1 MKPLADV
8 RVVELANWIAAPA
21 AGAVLA
27 DLGAD
32 VIKVEA
38 PTGDPVRGF
47 LRSPEVSG
55 SAADV
60 DYPFTVSNR
69 GKRSV
74 TLAVNTAAGREALL
88 ALAGSADVF
97 LTNMLNYRLVK
108 YGLEPSDLL
117 EVNPRLVVARVSG
130 YGSRGPESHRPGFD
144 MTAFFARGGMI
155 DTMTPPD
162 GDAPKP
168 PTGPGDHATAM
179 AMVAAILL
187 GLRTAERT
195 GRGQVVDTSLLS
207 MGIWTMASMLAAT
220 LVDGRDREHRSRS
233 SEVTALNNRY
243 RTSDDRWLFLT
254 MPGGAMWR
262 PLCLVLGVE
271 DMIEDERFADADA
284 RRENMALV
292 VERLDRAFATRT
304 LGEWGVILDEAGLV
318 WGPASSLS
326 DVASDPQAEVLGL
339 FPEIEHPAA
348 GRFRTVATPFEMEG
362 ADLRPTAPAP
372 DPGEH
377 TGSVLR
383 EMGWDDARIE
393 AARLRGAF
401 GQPAPD
407 RGRG

>member
-1 MKPLADV
+1 M
-8 RVVELANWIAAPA
+8 ANWIAAPA

-32 VIKVEA
+32 VIKVEP

-47 LRSPEVSG
+47 LRSPEVGG

-74 TLAVNTAAGREALL
+74 TLAVNTGAGREALR
-88 ALAGSADVF
+88 ALAASADVF

-130 YGSRGPESHRPGFD
+130 YGSRGPEAHRPGFD

-179 AMVAAILL
+179 AMVAAILV

-220 LVDGRDREHRSRS
+220 LVDGRDRERRSRS
-233 SEVTALNNRY
+233 SEVTALHNRY
-243 RTSDDRWLFLT
+243 RTSDDRWLFLA

-262 PLCLVLGVE
+262 PLCQALDVE

-284 RRENMALV
+284 RCENMGLV

-304 LGEWGVILDEAGLV
+304 LGEWGRILDEAGLV

-326 DVASDPQAEVLGL
+326 DVASDRQANVLGL
-339 FPEIEHPAA
+339 FPRDRAPHSGYVPYGGDAVRVGGRRPPPDRSGPRRGQAHRIGIA
-348 GRFRTVATPFEMEG
+348 GDGLGRCPHR
-362 ADLRPTAPAP
+362 
-372 DPGEH
+372 
-377 TGSVLR
+377 GSPSS
-383 EMGWDDARIE
+383 G
-393 AARLRGAF
+393 RLRSACMR
-401 GQPAPD
+401 Q
-407 RGRG
+407 GRMRIRVKVRV